1 MGFQDLIQLLKS
13 KFKES
18 SLSERIVAIYT
29 YGSIVKGR
37 LRNDSDIDIAMLPSF
52 ETDVFEK
59 LQLISKVEAIVTS
72 ATKSSGIDK
81 EVSVLDMRGKYV
93 SLQLLYKII
102 TEGIIIYEN
111 NPLERI
117 NFENAVKGEYF
128 DFIPYL
134 LYLRE
139 RKYGDLYKKV

>member
-1 MGFQDLIQLLKS
+1 MGSQGLIQLLKS
-13 KFKES
+13 KLKEL
-18 SLSERIVAIYT
+18 SLSERIVAIYA

-59 LQLISKVEAIVTS
+59 LQLISKVDAIITS

-102 TEGIIIYEN
+102 TEGIMIYESD
-111 NPLERI
+111 PIDRI
-117 NFENAVKGEYF
+117 NYENAVKREYF

-134 LYLRE
+134 LYLRK